1 MILFCDPSAMIS
13 QVTRSALTSAK
24 TKGRS
29 YFSSVCPSSIAFTAA
44 GPQQCTPGVQRER
57 ERD

>member
-1 MILFCDPSAMIS
+1 MIS

-29 YFSSVCPSSIAFTAA
+29 YFRSVCPSRTAFTGA
-44 GPQQCTPGVQRER
+44 GPQQCTPSLSS
-57 ERD
+57 